1 MLLDWFSRKQVDE
14 FADSI
19 VAELLQRFPQSGVDL
34 STTKAAEKAMR
45 TLDRIFSRIS
55 AFAAERRPNLYQKAC
70 FGNRI
75 RWALKEAGYPAAFV
89 EVASKKFVT
98 YLAFASNPRPAS
110 RL

>member
-1 MLLDWFSRKQVDE
+1 MLSWFSRKHIDE

-34 STTKAAEKAMR
+34 SNTKSAEKAMK

-75 RWALKEAGYPAAFV
+75 RWALKEAGYPSPFV
-89 EVASKKFVT
+89 EVATKKFT
-98 YLAFASNPRPAS
+98 EYMALTAGPRAGP
-110 RL
+110 